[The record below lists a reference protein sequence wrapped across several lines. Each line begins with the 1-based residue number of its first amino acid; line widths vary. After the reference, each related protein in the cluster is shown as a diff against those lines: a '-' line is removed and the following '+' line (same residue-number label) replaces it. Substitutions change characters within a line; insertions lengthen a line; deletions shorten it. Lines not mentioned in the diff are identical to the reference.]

1 MLFDDSEPVQLIM
14 VSYFRPNDF
23 RKSVQ
28 SILSNTICSFHLSII
43 DNSHGG
49 LDTELALV
57 EANPKITIYKNNT
70 NIGKGAAFN
79 RWFKQI
85 MGTRQNNHFVSI
97 DADIVVPKGWLLR
110 MKAAR
115 TAIMRHEQFG
125 ILAPII
131 QNNEQDTFKQQ
142 LAAGV
147 LTMHNNTQFESVDYF
162 DNLYRN
168 RYTAGPLFLVNTKLV
183 NRYGYC
189 EKQLYGS
196 DDGRLCHVAHHEG
209 LFVGIISDVSVIHLS
224 ADNIEGYQEW
234 KNRNVTKDV
243 DHKGYW
249 DQSDNQNNND
259 Q

>member
-1 MLFDDSEPVQLIM
+1 MLFDDSEPIQLIM

-23 RKSVQ
+23 QKSVK

-57 EANPKITIYKNNT
+57 EADPRITIYKNST

-85 MGTRQNNHFVSI
+85 MGNPQNDHFVSI
-97 DADIVVPKGWLLR
+97 DADILVPQGWLFR
-110 MKAAR
+110 MEAAR
-115 TAIMRHEQFG
+115 TAIMRHESFG
-125 ILAPII
+125 VLAPII
-131 QNNEQDTFKQQ
+131 QDNEHDTFDKQ

-147 LTMHNNTQFESVDYF
+147 LTMHNNTEFEFVDYH

-168 RYTAGPLFLVNTKLV
+168 RYTAGPLFLVSTRLF

-196 DDGRLCHVAHHEG
+196 DDGRLCHVAHHDE
-209 LFVGIISDVSVIHLS
+209 LFIGITSDVSVIHLN
-224 ADNIEGYQEW
+224 ADNSEGYQEW

-249 DQSDNQNNND
+249 DQSDNPNSND